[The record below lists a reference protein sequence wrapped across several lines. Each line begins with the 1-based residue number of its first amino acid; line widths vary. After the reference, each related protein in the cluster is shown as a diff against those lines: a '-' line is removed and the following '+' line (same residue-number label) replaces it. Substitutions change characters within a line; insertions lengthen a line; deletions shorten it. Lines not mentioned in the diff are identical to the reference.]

1 MLGHRVLNVEDYT
14 TILKRRWWVI
24 ALPALL
30 FSLAAIAVTFFIE
43 PQYLSQ
49 TLVLIEQQKVP
60 EDYARPIVS
69 EDLNSRLA
77 SMQEQI
83 LSRSRLQ
90 PIIEEFNL
98 YGSSHLGMDARIDKA
113 RKDIKI
119 RPIQSDIAQSNG
131 LPGFFISFRASDP
144 HTAQSVCA
152 KITSLFLSQNLK
164 DRENSA
170 EGTNDFLK
178 TELEEAK
185 RNLDEHDAK
194 LAEFQRQYMG
204 KLPEDEASSMNML
217 MTMNT
222 QLDAATQALS
232 RMQQDRSYGES
243 MLAQQLRELQQPQRA
258 RASEKQGEL
267 QRLQAEEAEL
277 TTRYRDDYP
286 DVQTVRR
293 RIKEVQA
300 DIAKSPAPDPSAA
313 TASTASSSVPEPPH
327 IQQLRGQL
335 RALDQ
340 EIAQK
345 KHDQSRLQSQIGVYE
360 SRLQASPDVQQ
371 QYKTLTRD
379 YQTAQSF
386 YDDLLRRSH
395 QAKMGT
401 DLEHRQQGEQFKVM
415 DAPNLPESPTFP
427 NRTVFFAGGLM
438 MGAALG
444 LLISAFLEYR
454 NTEVRSERDIW
465 AFTKLPTLA
474 VIGVA
479 VTDPHPGPKKW
490 FGIGRHKP
498 ALAAE
503 N

>member
-1 MLGHRVLNVEDYT
+1 MLGHRVLTVQDYT
-14 TILKRRWWVI
+14 AILKRRWWVI

-30 FSLAAIAVTFFIE
+30 FSLAAIAATFFIE

-98 YGSSHLGMDARIDKA
+98 YGSSHLGMDARIDKV
-113 RKDIKI
+113 RKDIRI
-119 RPIQSDIAQSNG
+119 RPIQSEIAQTNG
-131 LPGFFISFRASDP
+131 LPGFFISFRANDP

-204 KLPEDEASSMNML
+204 KLPEDEASSMNLL

-222 QLDAATQALS
+222 QLDAVTQALS
-232 RMQQDRSYGES
+232 RMQQDRSYSES
-243 MLAQQLRELQQPQRA
+243 MLAQQLREWQGPHGAKPQ
-258 RASEKQGEL
+258 EKEAEL

-277 TTRYRDDYP
+277 TTRYKDDYP
-286 DVQTVRR
+286 DVLTVRR

-300 DIAKSPAPDPSAA
+300 EMAKAPAPDPAA
-313 TASTASSSVPEPPH
+313 VKTPAPAASVSEPAH

-335 RALDQ
+335 RGLDQ
-340 EIAQK
+340 EITQK

-360 SRLQASPDVQQ
+360 SRLQSSPDVQQ

-386 YDDLLRRSH
+386 YDDLLRRQH

-401 DLEHRQQGEQFKVM
+401 DLEHRQQGEQFRVM
-415 DAPNLPESPTFP
+415 DAPNLPEAPTFP
-427 NRTVFFAGGLM
+427 NRAVFFAGGLIG
-438 MGAALG
+438 GAALG
-444 LLISAFLEYR
+444 LLISALMEYR

-479 VTDPHPGPKKW
+479 VNDPTSGPKKW
-490 FGIGRHKP
+490 FGLGGNKRV
-498 ALAAE
+498 LAAE

>member
-1 MLGHRVLNVEDYT
+1 MEDYT

-30 FSLAAIAVTFFIE
+30 FSMAAIVVTFFIE

-119 RPIQSDIAQSNG
+119 RPIQAEIAQSNG
-131 LPGFFISFRASDP
+131 LPGFYISFRANDP

-194 LAEFQRQYMG
+194 LAEFQRQYLG

-222 QLDAATQALS
+222 QLDAVTQAIS
-232 RMQQDRSYGES
+232 RIQQDRSYGET
-243 MLAQQLRELQQPQRA
+243 MLAQQLRDVQQQPQRA
-258 RASEKQGEL
+258 KTPERQAEL
-267 QRLQAEEAEL
+267 QRLQAEEADL
-277 TTRYRDDYP
+277 TTRYKDDYP
-286 DVQTVRR
+286 DVVSVRR

-300 DIAKSPAPDPSAA
+300 EMAKAPAPDASAEA
-313 TASTASSSVPEPPH
+313 TPTPATSVPESAN
-327 IQQLRGQL
+327 IQQLRAQL
-335 RALDQ
+335 RGLDQ
-340 EIAQK
+340 EITQK
-345 KHDQSRLQSQIGVYE
+345 KHDQSRLQSQIGLYE

-379 YQTAQSF
+379 YQTAQTF
-386 YDDLLRRSH
+386 YDDLLKRVH

-415 DAPNLPESPTFP
+415 DAPNLPEAPTFP

-438 MGAALG
+438 LGAALG
-444 LLISAFLEYR
+444 LLVGALLEYR

-479 VTDPHPGPKKW
+479 VTEPTSGRKKW